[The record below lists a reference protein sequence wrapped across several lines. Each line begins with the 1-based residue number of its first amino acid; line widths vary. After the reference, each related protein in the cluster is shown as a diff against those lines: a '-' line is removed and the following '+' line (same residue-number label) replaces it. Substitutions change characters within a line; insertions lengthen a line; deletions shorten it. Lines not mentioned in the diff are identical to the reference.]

1 MRRAAV
7 LVSAG
12 LPRCWRRAA
21 SAQNDRPRNLILFVP
36 DGLRGR
42 IVTPQTA
49 PTMAEVRDKGVNFKN
64 SHSLF
69 PTFTTANAS
78 AMATGHHL
86 GDTGDFSN
94 TIYTGYPVE
103 AAGGTVTPFLES
115 DPVLRDVDEHFG
127 GDYLN
132 EETVLKMARAK
143 GYSTAAMG
151 KLGPTLIFDHTDKI
165 GADGLHSIVIDD
177 ATGSKNGV
185 PLSQEMQAA
194 LTKAGL
200 PLVTP
205 SRGES
210 AKAGDAK
217 TPGTLVP
224 NTAQQ
229 AYFADVATK
238 VVLPMFKARNK
249 PFVLVFW
256 SRDPDGSQHNNGDS
270 LNTVTPGINGP
281 TSIAGIHNADDN
293 LAQLRKALDDLG
305 LAASTNIIISS
316 DHGFSTISKESK
328 SSPAAKASYDDTP
341 KDFLPMGFLAID
353 LAKAL
358 DLPLFDPNDKNARV
372 ADNAH
377 PKAGN
382 GLLGND
388 PDKPDLVVANN
399 GGSDLIYLPNKDKK
413 LAARTIKALLEQDY
427 VSGLFVDDK
436 LGRFPG
442 TLEMSQLGLKGKA
455 VTPTPSIVVNFRSY
469 TTGCDEPTNCS
480 VEVADTVLRQ
490 GQGMHGSFGR
500 GDTMNF
506 TAAIGPDFKAG
517 YVDPLPVSNADVGMT
532 IAQLMGLHTAAAGG
546 LIGRVM
552 SEALP
557 NGIIPKAADGNDHLQ
572 AGSQRTADD
581 REVPAR
587 AVATLFRC
595 GGISGAN
602 GRPRSRRRQTK
613 NGGEITPPSQLC
625 RFPGDGYI
633 PMSNTFG
640 RCASGNAAAPTM
652 VATILIRV
660 RLLRCLPRIWLAIHS
675 SISVSTST
683 ARSAPSFRSRCPATA
698 QRCAA
703 APASRTRRPRDARLP
718 WPTGRRNVRRRCAR
732 RRHR

>member
-1 MRRAAV
+1 M
-7 LVSAG
+7 
-12 LPRCWRRAA
+12 
-21 SAQNDRPRNLILFVP
+21 P

-49 PTMAEVRDKGVNFKN
+49 PAMAEVRDKGVNFRN

-78 AMATGHHL
+78 AMATGHYL

-94 TIYTGYPVE
+94 TIYTGYPVGP
-103 AAGGTVTPFLES
+103 ADGTVTPFLEI
-115 DPVLRDVDEHFG
+115 DPVILDADEHFG

-132 EETVLKMARAK
+132 EETVLKMARGQ
-143 GYSTAAMG
+143 GYSTAAIG

-177 ATGSKNGV
+177 ATGGKNGM
-185 PLSQEMQAA
+185 PLSPEMQAA

-200 PLVTP
+200 PLATP
-205 SRGES
+205 SRGDNG
-210 AKAGDAK
+210 KAGDAK
-217 TPGTLVP
+217 TPGTVVP

-256 SRDPDGSQHNNGDS
+256 SRDPDGSQHNTGDS
-270 LNTVTPGINGP
+270 LNTITPGINGP
-281 TSIAGIHNADDN
+281 TSLAGIKNADNN

-328 SSPAAKASYDDTP
+328 TSPSAKVSYEDTP

-388 PDKPDLVVANN
+388 PAKPDLVVATN

-413 LAARTIKALLEQDY
+413 LADRTVKALLEQDY
-427 VSGLFVDDK
+427 VSGIFVEDD
-436 LGRFPG
+436 LGQFPG
-442 TLEMSQLGLKGKA
+442 ALPMSLLNLRGKA
-455 VTPTPSIVVNFRSY
+455 VTPHPAIVVNFRSY
-469 TTGCDEPTNCS
+469 SSGCDEPTNCS

-490 GQGMHGSFGR
+490 GQGMHGSFSR

-506 TAAIGPDFKAG
+506 MAAIGPDFKAG
-517 YVDPLPVSNADVGMT
+517 YVDALPVSNADVG
-532 IAQLMGLHTAAAGG
+532 ATAARLLGLTPKPKG
-546 LIGRVM
+546 NLIGRVM
-552 SEALP
+552 TEAMP
-557 NGIIPKAADGNDHLQ
+557 NGATPKAFSGTVR
-572 AGSQRTADD
+572 SQ
-581 REVPAR
+581 P
-587 AVATLFRC
+587 
-595 GGISGAN
+595 SAN
-602 GRPRSRRRQTK
+602 GLRTVLNFQRVLTQRYFDAA
-613 NGGEITPPSQLC
+613 G
-625 RFPGDGYI
+625 FPGRTLGLDAEG
-633 PMSNTFG
+633 G
-640 RCASGNAAAPTM
+640 KQK
-652 VATILIRV
+652 
-660 RLLRCLPRIWLAIHS
+660 
-675 SISVSTST
+675 T
-683 ARSAPSFRSRCPATA
+683 A
-698 QRCAA
+698 
-703 APASRTRRPRDARLP
+703 
-718 WPTGRRNVRRRCAR
+718 GK
-732 RRHR
+732 